1 MTHENAV
8 ADNSNSQQYLTFTL
22 ADEEYGV
29 DILKVQE
36 IKGYVP
42 TTRVPNS
49 PADVVGVL
57 NLRGSIVPLI
67 DLRHKFN
74 LPLVAYDNFNA
85 IVVVVV
91 RKHVVGIIVDSVSEV
106 AQIAAENIQPA
117 PDLGDAHDSAMLLGI
132 AQKGET
138 LITLLDIEEVLGDR
152 FGAGLAMA
160 A

>member
-1 MTHENAV
+1 MTT
-8 ADNSNSQQYLTFTL
+8 DNGTTDNKSTQQYLTFTL

-36 IKGYVP
+36 IKGFVP

-49 PADVVGVL
+49 PPDVVGVL

-67 DLRHKFN
+67 DLRYKFN
-74 LPLVAYDNFNA
+74 LPTVTYDNFNA

-91 RKHVVGIIVDSVSEV
+91 RKQVVGVIVDSVSEV
-106 AQIAAENIQPA
+106 AQIAAEDIQPA
-117 PDLGDAHDSAMLLGI
+117 PDLGDAQAAAMLLGI
-132 AQKGET
+132 AQKGDQ
-138 LITLLDIEEVLGDR
+138 LITLLDIEAVLSERIGTSM
-152 FGAGLAMA
+152 AMA